1 MDYAKA
7 KRELYLASYEATIQT
22 AFKEVASSL
31 ARRAT
36 IYEQYKAQEG
46 LVEANANSYTLYNM
60 RYQKGVDTYLNA
72 LLAQR
77 ALYSAEQTLINVRLE
92 ELGNRVTLY
101 RVLGGGLTQKRE

>member
-1 MDYAKA
+1 
-7 KRELYLASYEATIQT
+7 
-22 AFKEVASSL
+22 
-31 ARRAT
+31 
-36 IYEQYKAQEG
+36 
-46 LVEANANSYTLYNM
+46 M